1 MNLIPRIDVKRAG
14 RGGFAACKK
23 GGVWRLQTFVFVF
36 TVLLLGC
43 AQNNREMLQSSP
55 SIVVERS
62 ATSPIED
69 LLPIYFQYESS
80 SLSWHQ
86 LVSPD
91 EPLQNYVDWLK
102 ARPSLKVVL
111 EGHGDMRE
119 KWEHSVS
126 RARAVRDYLVA
137 AGVQPGRLIVI
148 GRGND
153 YPVSPGENEMAW
165 AQNRRVEFLTM
176 P

>member
-1 MNLIPRIDVKRAG
+1 MNLILSIAVKRAA
-14 RGGFAACKK
+14 RGGLAAFKK
-23 GGVWRLQTFVFVF
+23 GGVWRLQSFLFLF
-36 TVLLLGC
+36 TVLLVGC

-62 ATSPIED
+62 TTSPIED
-69 LLPIYFQYESS
+69 LSPIYFEYESS

-86 LVSPD
+86 LVLPE
-91 EPLQNYVDWLK
+91 EPLPNYVNWLK
-102 ARPSLKVVL
+102 ARPSLKVVI

-119 KWEHSVS
+119 KGEHSVS

-137 AGVQPGRLIVI
+137 SGVQPGRLIVV
-148 GRGND
+148 GRGSD
-153 YPVSPGENEMAW
+153 YPVSPGKNEMAW